1 MKAETRNHDYFNVF
15 AVIDVINIV
24 KLFIESTEM
33 SSWLEFIF
41 AAFKY
46 PVTRMSNQLTITNS
60 VEKTGTEFMTATFI
74 RETPFSG
81 LLKFDYSTK
90 QIEACFHHVPQ
101 LP

>member
-1 MKAETRNHDYFNVF
+1 
-15 AVIDVINIV
+15 
-24 KLFIESTEM
+24 M

-60 VEKTGTEFMTATFI
+60 VEKTSTEFMTATFI

-101 LP
+101 LPW